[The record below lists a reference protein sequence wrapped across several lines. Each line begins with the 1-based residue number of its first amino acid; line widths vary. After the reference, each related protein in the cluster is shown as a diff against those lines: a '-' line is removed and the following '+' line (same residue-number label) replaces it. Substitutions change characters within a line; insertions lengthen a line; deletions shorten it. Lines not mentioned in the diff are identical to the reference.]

1 MSIAGAGAA
10 AAAGIGA
17 AGGAINFMSN
27 IRSATLPR
35 AGEVVGDGLQAVAM
49 LTDAFSGDDWR
60 VRLSLPSWPS
70 FRGSP
75 VLKPLKDA
83 GGMIFPYT
91 PSIQLSN
98 SASYSAMTPV
108 HSNFK
113 FNTYQHSDPGTI
125 SITAPMNV
133 EDNAQA
139 LYWIAA
145 LHYFRAMTKMFSG
158 NDPKA
163 GNPPPIVQLNGYGS
177 YVFNNVPVVVTS
189 FSTNLTAECDYIPV
203 QTNTSIAGAVASAA
217 GGIGSIAGAIGGAF
231 GVSKVTDKIT
241 DITDGISS
249 VATMANSLGFGGS
262 MGGGTAYVP
271 TKSTFIVNLTPMY
284 SRTSARKFS
293 LDNFVAGGYL
303 NNSFGYV

>member
-1 MSIAGAGAA
+1 MSIAGLGAA
-10 AAAGIGA
+10 AAAGAGA
-17 AGGAINFMSN
+17 AGNAVNFLSN

-35 AGEVVGDGLQAVAM
+35 AGEIAGDLMSVYAVY
-49 LTDAFSGDDWR
+49 TDSTINDWR
-60 VRLSLPSWPS
+60 VRMTLPTWPS

-91 PSIQLSN
+91 PTVQIGSN
-98 SASYSAMTPV
+98 ASYSAMQPV

-113 FNTYQHSDPGTI
+113 FNTYQHSDAGTI
-125 SITAPMNV
+125 TITAPMNV
-133 EDNAQA
+133 EDSTQA

-145 LHYFRAMTKMFSG
+145 LHYFRSLTKMFSG

-177 YVFNNVPVVVTS
+177 YVLNNIPVVVTS
-189 FSTNLTAECDYIPV
+189 FSTSLTAECDYIPV
-203 QTNTSIAGAVASAA
+203 NTNTSIAGAVNALA
-217 GGIGSIAGAIGGAF
+217 GGVGSIASSVGSAF
-231 GVSKVTDKIT
+231 GVAKVTDKLT
-241 DITDGISS
+241 NITDGIES
-249 VATMANSLGFGGS
+249 VASMANSMGLGMSMSGGV
-262 MGGGTAYVP
+262 AYVP
-271 TKSTFIVNLTPMY
+271 TKSSFTVTLLPSY

-303 NNSFGYV
+303 NNSFGYL

>member
-17 AGGAINFMSN
+17 VGGAINFMSN

-35 AGEVVGDGLQAVAM
+35 AGEVVGDLMSVYAVY
-49 LTDAFSGDDWR
+49 TDSTINDWR
-60 VRLSLPSWPS
+60 VRMTLPTWPS

-91 PSIQLSN
+91 PQIQLN
-98 SASYSAMTPV
+98 SSATYSAMTPV

-113 FNTYQHSDPGTI
+113 FNAYQHSDPGTI
-125 SITAPMNV
+125 QITAPMNV
-133 EDNAQA
+133 EDSTQA

-145 LHYFRAMTKMFSG
+145 LHYFRSMTKMFSG

-163 GNPPPIVQLNGYGS
+163 GNPPPIVQLSGYGS

-189 FSTNLTAECDYIPV
+189 FSTNLNAECDYIPV
-203 QTNTSIAGAVASAA
+203 ETNTSIAGAVNSFA
-217 GGIGSIAGAIGGAF
+217 GGVGSVAGAVGSAF
-231 GVSKVTDKIT
+231 GVSKVTDQLT
-241 DITDGISS
+241 NITDGIEK
-249 VATMANSLGFGGS
+249 VATMANALGIGGS
-262 MGGGTAYVP
+262 MSSGLAYVP
-271 TKSTFIVNLTPMY
+271 TKSQFSVTLMPMY

-303 NNSFGYV
+303 NNSFGYI

>member
-10 AAAGIGA
+10 VAAGVGA
-17 AGGAINFMSN
+17 VGGAVNFMSN

-35 AGEVVGDGLQAVAM
+35 AGEVAGDLMSVYAVYKDS
-49 LTDAFSGDDWR
+49 TIDDWR
-60 VRLSLPSWPS
+60 VRMTLPTWPS
-70 FRGSP
+70 FRGSS

-91 PSIQLSN
+91 PQITLGS
-98 SASYSAMTPV
+98 SATYSAMTPV

-125 SITAPMNV
+125 SIVAPMNV
-133 EDNAQA
+133 EDADQA

-163 GNPPPIVQLNGYGS
+163 GNPPPIVHLNGYGS
-177 YVFNNVPVVVTS
+177 YVFNNIPVVVTS
-189 FSTNLTAECDYIPV
+189 FSTALNAECDYIPV
-203 QTNTSIAGAVASAA
+203 KTNTSIAGAVNSFA
-217 GGIGSIAGAIGGAF
+217 GGVGAIAGAVGSAF
-231 GVSKVTDKIT
+231 GVSKVTDQIT
-241 DITDGISS
+241 NITDGVST
-249 VATMANSLGFGGS
+249 VATMANSLGLGGS
-262 MGGGTAYVP
+262 MNGGIAHVP
-271 TKSTFIVNLTPMY
+271 TKSSFTVNLTPMY

-303 NNSFGYV
+303 NNSFGYI

>member
-17 AGGAINFMSN
+17 AGNAVNFLSN

-35 AGEVVGDGLQAVAM
+35 AGEIAGDLMSVYAVY
-49 LTDAFSGDDWR
+49 TDSTINDWR
-60 VRLSLPSWPS
+60 VRMTLPTWPS

-91 PSIQLSN
+91 PTVQIN
-98 SASYSAMTPV
+98 STANYSAMTPI

-125 SITAPMNV
+125 TITAPMNV
-133 EDNAQA
+133 EDSTQA
-139 LYWIAA
+139 LYWIGA
-145 LHYFRAMTKMFSG
+145 LHYFRSMTKMFSG

-163 GNPPPIVQLNGYGS
+163 GNPPPIVQLSGYGS
-177 YVFNNVPVVVTS
+177 YVLNNIPVVVSAFGTS
-189 FSTNLTAECDYIPV
+189 LTPECDYIPV
-203 QTNTSIAGAVASAA
+203 NTNTSIAGAVNAIA
-217 GGIGSIAGAIGGAF
+217 GGIGSIAGSVGSAF
-231 GVSKVTDKIT
+231 GVSKVTDKLT
-241 DITDGISS
+241 NITDGIET
-249 VATMANSLGFGGS
+249 VATMANSMGLGMSMSGGI
-262 MGGGTAYVP
+262 AHVP
-271 TKSTFIVNLTPMY
+271 TKSTFTITLIPMY

-303 NNSFGYV
+303 NNNFGYI

>member
-10 AAAGIGA
+10 VAAGVGA
-17 AGGAINFMSN
+17 VGGAVNFMSN

-35 AGEVVGDGLQAVAM
+35 AGEVAGDLMSVYAVYKDS
-49 LTDAFSGDDWR
+49 TIDDWR
-60 VRLSLPSWPS
+60 VRMTLPTWPS
-70 FRGSP
+70 FRGSS

-91 PSIQLSN
+91 PQITLGS
-98 SASYSAMTPV
+98 SATYTSMTPV

-125 SITAPMNV
+125 SIVAPMNV
-133 EDNAQA
+133 EDADQA

-163 GNPPPIVQLNGYGS
+163 GNPPPIVHLNGYGS
-177 YVFNNVPVVVTS
+177 YVFNNIPVVVSS
-189 FSTNLTAECDYIPV
+189 FTTALSAECDYIPV
-203 QTNTSIAGAVASAA
+203 KTNTSIAGAVNSFA
-217 GGIGSIAGAIGGAF
+217 GGVGAIAGAVGSAF
-231 GVSKVTDKIT
+231 GVSKVTDQIT
-241 DITDGISS
+241 NITDGVST
-249 VATMANSLGFGGS
+249 VATMANSLGLGGS
-262 MGGGTAYVP
+262 MNGGIAHVP
-271 TKSTFIVNLTPMY
+271 TKSSFTVNLTPMY

-303 NNSFGYV
+303 NNSFGYI